1 MLSVT
6 VTIADLFEFEGK
18 LPPEERPDDSALFTG
33 GIT

>member
-18 LPPEERPDDSALFTG
+18 LPPEERPDDSALFLG